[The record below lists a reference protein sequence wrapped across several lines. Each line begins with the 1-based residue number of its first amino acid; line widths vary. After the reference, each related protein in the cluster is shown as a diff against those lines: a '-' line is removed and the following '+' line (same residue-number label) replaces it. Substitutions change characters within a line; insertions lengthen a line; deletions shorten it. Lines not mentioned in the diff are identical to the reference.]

1 MHQSVI
7 IPLIRSSEAEA
18 AASTQRPSIDG
29 ALELVLGRR
38 QLDGSIEA
46 EIQIC
51 RAAVHEAKA
60 LATGNYRDRHSVL
73 SVAEGIGECIALA
86 SIPLDQRPK
95 PISTGIP
102 SLDLDRR
109 GGVIPGK
116 GEGTWVLA
124 CSGKFAI
131 AGPLRTHGTG
141 SATPSY
147 GKTPTAT
154 GR

>member
-1 MHQSVI
+1 MI

-38 QLDGSIEA
+38 HLDGPIEA
-46 EIQIC
+46 QFQIC

-60 LATGNYRDRHSVL
+60 LTAGYLRDRHSVL
-73 SVAEGIGECIALA
+73 SVAEGIGECITLA
-86 SIPLDQRPK
+86 SMPLDQRPK
-95 PISTGIP
+95 PISAGIP

-116 GEGTWVLA
+116 GEDTWVLA
-124 CSGKFAI
+124 CSGTFAI
-131 AGPLRTHGTG
+131 ADPLRTHGTG

>member
-1 MHQSVI
+1 
-7 IPLIRSSEAEA
+7 
-18 AASTQRPSIDG
+18 
-29 ALELVLGRR
+29 
-38 QLDGSIEA
+38 
-46 EIQIC
+46 
-51 RAAVHEAKA
+51 VHEAKA

-154 GR
+154 GRRTESRSWRRCERWVSTPSVSMASTRDVTHDIRALLVLLGWREAALAMQ